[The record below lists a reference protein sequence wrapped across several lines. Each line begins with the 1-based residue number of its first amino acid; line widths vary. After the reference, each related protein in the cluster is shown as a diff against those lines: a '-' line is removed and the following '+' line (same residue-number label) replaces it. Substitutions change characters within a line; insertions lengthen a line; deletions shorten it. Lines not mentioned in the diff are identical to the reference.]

1 MIDEILEEANER
13 MGKSIDA
20 LRNTFGRIRT
30 GRANPALLEGIFVDY
45 YGVKTPLN
53 QVASVSVEDA
63 RTLLLAPWERP
74 LVVEIEKAILRS
86 DVGITPVNNGEVI
99 RVPLPPLTEENRR
112 ALAKQAKAEAENGR
126 ISLRNIRRDAIA
138 DIRELVKEKEAAEDE
153 GRKGEERVQ
162 AYTDTRVAERE
173 KALSE
178 KESELME
185 I

>member
-1 MIDEILEEANER
+1 MIDEILEDANER
-13 MGKSIDA
+13 MGKSLDA

-30 GRANPALLEGIFVDY
+30 GRANPALLDGIFVDY

-112 ALAKQAKAEAENGR
+112 DLAKQAKAEAENGR
-126 ISLRNIRRDAIA
+126 ISVRNVRREAIA
-138 DIRELVKEKEAAEDE
+138 DIRELVKEKEAAEDAQ
-153 GRKGEERVQ
+153 GQSRGGER
-162 AYTDTRVAERE
+162 
-173 KALSE
+173 
-178 KESELME
+178 
-185 I
+185 

>member
-1 MIDEILEEANER
+1 MIDEILEDANER

-30 GRANPALLEGIFVDY
+30 GRANPALLDGIFVDY

-86 DVGITPVNNGEVI
+86 DVGITPVI
-99 RVPLPPLTEENRR
+99 T
-112 ALAKQAKAEAENGR
+112 
-126 ISLRNIRRDAIA
+126 
-138 DIRELVKEKEAAEDE
+138 VKSFEF
-153 GRKGEERVQ
+153 RCHR
-162 AYTDTRVAERE
+162 
-173 KALSE
+173 
-178 KESELME
+178 
-185 I
+185 

>member
-1 MIDEILEEANER
+1 MIDEILEDANER
-13 MGKSIDA
+13 MGKSLDA

-30 GRANPALLEGIFVDY
+30 GRANPALLDGIFVDY

-112 ALAKQAKAEAENGR
+112 DLAKQAKAEAEKMFPEL
-126 ISLRNIRRDAIA
+126 SSMLDKLAKKNIIHKNKAGN
-138 DIRELVKEKEAAEDE
+138 LKSKLAAQLA
-153 GRKGEERVQ
+153 K
-162 AYTDTRVAERE
+162 
-173 KALSE
+173 
-178 KESELME
+178 M
-185 I
+185 

>member
-30 GRANPALLEGIFVDY
+30 GRANPALLDGIFVDY

-126 ISLRNIRRDAIA
+126 ISVRNIRRDAIA

-162 AYTDTRVAERE
+162 AYTDTRVAEIE

>member
-1 MIDEILEEANER
+1 MIDEILEDANER
-13 MGKSIDA
+13 MGKSLDA

-30 GRANPALLEGIFVDY
+30 GRANPALLDGIFVDY

-63 RTLLLAPWERP
+63 RTLLLDPWERP

-112 ALAKQAKAEAENGR
+112 DLAKQAKAEAENGR
-126 ISLRNIRRDAIA
+126 ISVRNVRREAIA
-138 DIRELVKEKEAAEDE
+138 DIRELVKEKEAAEDD
-153 GRKGEERVQ
+153 GRK
-162 AYTDTRVAERE
+162 
-173 KALSE
+173 
-178 KESELME
+178 
-185 I
+185 

>member
-1 MIDEILEEANER
+1 VIDEILEDANER

-30 GRANPALLEGIFVDY
+30 GRANPALLDGIFVDY

-112 ALAKQAKAEAENGR
+112 DLAKQAKAEAENGR
-126 ISLRNIRRDAIA
+126 ISVRNIRRDAIA
-138 DIRELVKEKEAAEDE
+138 DIRELVKEKEASEDDA
-153 GRKGEERVQ
+153 RRGEDRVQ
-162 AYTDTRVAERE
+162 ELTDRRIAEVDR
-173 KALSE
+173 ALAT

>member
-30 GRANPALLEGIFVDY
+30 GRANPALLDGIFVDY

-162 AYTDTRVAERE
+162 AYTDTRVAEIE

>member
-1 MIDEILEEANER
+1 VIDEILEDANER

-20 LRNTFGRIRT
+20 LRNNFGRIRT
-30 GRANPALLEGIFVDY
+30 GRANPALLDGIFIDY

-112 ALAKQAKAEAENGR
+112 DLAKQAKAEAENGR
-126 ISLRNIRRDAIA
+126 ISVRNIRRDAIS

-153 GRKGEERVQ
+153 GRKGEDRIQ
-162 AYTDTRVAERE
+162 SHTDSAVAEID
-173 KALSE
+173 KALAE

>member
-1 MIDEILEEANER
+1 MIDEILEDANER
-13 MGKSIDA
+13 MGKTIEV

-30 GRANPALLEGIFVDY
+30 GRANPALLDGIFVDY

-112 ALAKQAKAEAENGR
+112 DLAKQAKAEAENGR
-126 ISLRNIRRDAIA
+126 ISVRNIRRDAIA

-162 AYTDTRVAERE
+162 AYTDARVAEIE

>member
-1 MIDEILEEANER
+1 MIDEILEDANER

-30 GRANPALLEGIFVDY
+30 GRANPALLDGIFVDY

-112 ALAKQAKAEAENGR
+112 DLAKQAKAEAENGR
-126 ISLRNIRRDAIA
+126 ISVRNIRRDAIA

-162 AYTDTRVAERE
+162 AYTDARVAEIE

>member
-1 MIDEILEEANER
+1 MIDEILEDANER

-30 GRANPALLEGIFVDY
+30 GRANPALLDGIFVDY

-112 ALAKQAKAEAENGR
+112 DLAKQAKAEAENGR
-126 ISLRNIRRDAIA
+126 ISVRNICLLYTSPSPRD
-138 DIRELVKEKEAAEDE
+138 V
-153 GRKGEERVQ
+153 EESRMPSS
-162 AYTDTRVAERE
+162 A
-173 KALSE
+173 
-178 KESELME
+178 
-185 I
+185 

>member
-1 MIDEILEEANER
+1 MIEEILEDANER

-30 GRANPALLEGIFVDY
+30 GRANPALLDGIFVDY

-112 ALAKQAKAEAENGR
+112 DLAKQAKAEAENGR
-126 ISLRNIRRDAIA
+126 ISVRNIRRDAIA

-162 AYTDTRVAERE
+162 AYTDARVAEIE
-173 KALSE
+173 NALSE

>member
-1 MIDEILEEANER
+1 MIDEILEDANER

-30 GRANPALLEGIFVDY
+30 GRANPALLDGIFVDY

-112 ALAKQAKAEAENGR
+112 DLAKQAKAEAENGR
-126 ISLRNIRRDAIA
+126 ISVRNIRRDAMA

-162 AYTDTRVAERE
+162 TYTDARVAEIE
-173 KALSE
+173 KALAE
-178 KESELME
+178 KEAELME

>member
-126 ISLRNIRRDAIA
+126 ISVRNIRRDAIA

-162 AYTDTRVAERE
+162 AYTDTRVAEIE